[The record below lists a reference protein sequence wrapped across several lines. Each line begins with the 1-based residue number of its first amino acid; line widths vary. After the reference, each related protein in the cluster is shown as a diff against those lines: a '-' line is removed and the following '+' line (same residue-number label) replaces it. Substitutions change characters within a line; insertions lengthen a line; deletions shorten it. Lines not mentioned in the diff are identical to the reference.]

1 MPDLLGPG
9 YSALMAVKKKI
20 GLALGSGAAR
30 GLAHIGVLKVLEAE
44 GIEIDCI
51 TGSSVGAVVG
61 ACYASGASLEELE
74 RISLDL
80 TIYKLISLTLP
91 RRGLI
96 DCEKI
101 SALIYPFIGGASFE
115 DLSIPLGIVATE
127 IDTDS
132 LKVFRTGDVLQAVQA
147 SMAVPGVLQ
156 PVILNNHVYV
166 DGGVKDPV
174 PVEAARNLGADIVIA
189 VNLNHYVTTASFLR
203 AVKDGEDH
211 SDFLLRLK
219 RLFSSNNNVIFDIV
233 GRSLDIMQR
242 EITIHR
248 FESSKPDVTI
258 CPEIGHLRLTD
269 FGKAEE
275 FISAGEKAAQA
286 AIPQIRRVLERNH

>member
-1 MPDLLGPG
+1 
-9 YSALMAVKKKI
+9 MAVKKKT

-51 TGSSVGAVVG
+51 TGSSVGSVVG

-80 TIYKLISLTLP
+80 TIYKLISFTLP

-101 SALIYPFIGGASFE
+101 SALISPFVGGLRFE

-127 IDTDS
+127 IDTDA
-132 LKVFRTGDVLQAVQA
+132 LKVFCSGDILQAIQA
-147 SMAVPGVLQ
+147 SVAVPGVLQ
-156 PVILNNHVYV
+156 PVILNRHVYV

-189 VNLNHYVTTASFLR
+189 VNLNHYVTTASLLR
-203 AVKDGEDH
+203 AIKDREDH
-211 SDFLLRLK
+211 SDLFLRLK

-269 FGKAEE
+269 FDKAEE
-275 FISAGEKAAQA
+275 LILAGEKAAQA
-286 AIPQIRRVLERNH
+286 AIPQIRRVLEKNH